1 MGNENK
7 EKRKRQPM
15 TEEEKRAKFG
25 DKYDPNFK
33 FSLKEKG
40 NGQTDKE
47 KKKNSG
53 YGKGKQDWEWYA
65 VDEQIAKDLG
75 SLPFSVLSGVDL
87 RFDGH
92 SPSEAGNIATK
103 YRWNSEN
110 VAVIPYITP
119 PTTTDEDGN
128 TGIQLAANQLYTY
141 IRHANSGARNYEP
154 ADVMMYVLAMGDIY
168 REMAQAYRI
177 LGTVQ
182 YFSFVNR
189 ALPSKMIM
197 AMGIDYEDLKGNIA
211 NYRGEYNLLVKRVN
225 SLAIPKYFK
234 AFARSA
240 FIGSN
245 WFMDSDSLRGQYLL
259 FVKAGHYTYSPTSS
273 ETGTE
278 LVFTYDKPMN
288 NRKFSEII
296 SRIKNMLL
304 PIETDTDALTM
315 SGDILK
321 AFQDSDLYQFATMD
335 ENAVVVP
342 ILNEDVLAQVE
353 NMLTL
358 ISYAGV
364 SDTVDSIVTKL
375 QSLSSL
381 NVTQTAGQIKC
392 NPKMSGL
399 VHSPEHPENVVGLQ
413 DYMFNSHKDS
423 VDYKDVL
430 DWTRLEIGVELTTG
444 TTSDLYD
451 VTVES
456 NGLELPL
463 AYIVLNSEN
472 SPVIL
477 RQFLYQSDNDSMS
490 VADFARITVYDW
502 HPIVYVFD
510 FRYDTKYVT
519 IGGDLKKYTTISK
532 SKINQLNRSA
542 NEGAYYAKG
551 LYDRK

>member
-1 MGNENK
+1 MGNNN
-7 EKRKRQPM
+7 KRQPM
-15 TEEEKRAKFG
+15 TEEEKKAKFG
-25 DKYDPNFK
+25 DKYDPNYK
-33 FSLKEKG
+33 PQPKQGNEGKEPDTKI
-40 NGQTDKE
+40 
-47 KKKNSG
+47 KKKKTG

-87 RFDGH
+87 RLDGH
-92 SPSEAGNIATK
+92 TPTEVGNIATK

-110 VAVIPYITP
+110 VAVIPYLTP

-128 TGIQLAANQLYTY
+128 TGIQLAANQLYTF

-154 ADVMMYVLAMGDIY
+154 ADVMMYVLAMGDVY

-197 AMGIDYEDLKGNIA
+197 AMGIDYDDLKSNIA

-234 AFARSA
+234 AFARAA
-240 FIGSN
+240 FIASN
-245 WFMDSDSLRGQYLL
+245 WFMDSDSLRGQYIM

-273 ETGTE
+273 ESGTE
-278 LVFTYDKPMN
+278 LTFTYDKPMN
-288 NRKFSEII
+288 NIKFSQVL

-321 AFQDSDLYQFATMD
+321 AFADSELYQFATMD
-335 ENAVVVP
+335 ENAVIVP
-342 ILNEDVLAQVE
+342 LMNEDVLAQVE
-353 NMLTL
+353 NMITL

-364 SDTVDSIVTKL
+364 GDTVDSIVTKL
-375 QSLSSL
+375 QSGNSL
-381 NVTQTAGQIKC
+381 NVKQNAGQIKC

-399 VHSPEHPENVVGLQ
+399 THSSTHPENVIGLQ
-413 DYMFNSHKDS
+413 DYMFNSHKDV

-430 DWTRLEIGVELTTG
+430 DWTRLEIGVELESGSTT
-444 TTSDLYD
+444 DLYD
-451 VTVES
+451 VIVES

-463 AYIVLNSEN
+463 AYVVLNSED
-472 SPVIL
+472 SPVVL
-477 RQFLYQSDNDSMS
+477 RQFLYQSDTDSMS

-510 FRYDTKYVT
+510 LRYDTKYVT
-519 IGGDLKKYTTISK
+519 VGGDLKKYTTISK

-551 LYDRK
+551 LYDKK